1 MMRSTVANADWPATT
16 VAKLREQWSLQRHPF
31 MQRWLSGE
39 LTPADLQLFAGEH
52 YHALLALERA
62 ARHGAALAD
71 GLLSEQLARYADEQ
85 EEAVELWCEFAVA
98 TGWGAAGWYFGE
110 DPLPQTRDC
119 AHLLSGAGDRRSLL
133 THLATIYA
141 FESAMAEQAPLQ
153 LDALVLGYGFDHDS
167 TRYYTRASDRSAH
180 AALVTEGALT
190 NLLPITSSSALVDHA
205 ELIYRSY
212 WDLLTGVGALAEAR
226 V

>member
-1 MMRSTVANADWPATT
+1 MRSTVAHADWPATT
-16 VAKLREQWSLQRHPF
+16 VARLGERWSFERHPF
-31 MQRWLSGE
+31 MQRWFDGT
-39 LTPADLQLFAGEH
+39 LTAADLQVFAGEH

-71 GLLSEQLARYADEQ
+71 GLLAEQLAGYADELQ
-85 EEAVELWCEFAVA
+85 DAVELWCEFAVA
-98 TGWGAAGWYFGE
+98 TGWGGSGWYFGQ
-110 DPLPQTRDC
+110 DPLPQTIDC

-133 THLATIYA
+133 LHLATICA
-141 FESAMAEQAPLQ
+141 FESAMAELAPLQ
-153 LDALVLGYGFDHDS
+153 LDALVLCYGFDHAS
-167 TRYYTRASDRSAH
+167 TRYYALAPERSAH
-180 AALVTEGALT
+180 AALVADGAIT

-212 WDLLTGVGALAEAR
+212 LDLLTGVGALAEAG

>member
-1 MMRSTVANADWPATT
+1 MRSTLAHADWPTTT
-16 VAKLREQWSLQRHPF
+16 VARLREQWSFERHPF

-39 LTPADLQLFAGEH
+39 LTAADLQLFAGEH

-71 GLLSEQLARYADEQ
+71 GLLAEQLAGYADEQ
-85 EEAVELWCEFAVA
+85 EDAVELWCEFAVA
-98 TGWGAAGWYFGE
+98 TGWGGSGWYFGE
-110 DPLPQTRDC
+110 DPLPPTVDC

-133 THLATIYA
+133 MHLSTICA
-141 FESAMAEQAPLQ
+141 FESAMAELAPRQ
-153 LDALVLGYGFDHDS
+153 LDALVLSYGFDHAS
-167 TRYYTRASDRSAH
+167 TRYYSLAPERSAH
-180 AALVTEGALT
+180 AALVAEGAIT

-205 ELIYRSY
+205 EIIYRSY
-212 WDLLTGVGALAEAR
+212 LDLLTGVDAFAEAR

>member
-1 MMRSTVANADWPATT
+1 MRSTVTHSDWPATT
-16 VAKLREQWSLQRHPF
+16 VARLREQWSFQRHPF

-39 LTPADLQLFAGEH
+39 LTTADLQLFAGEH
-52 YHALLALERA
+52 YHAVLALERA

-71 GLLSEQLARYADEQ
+71 GLLAEQLARYADEQ

-98 TGWGAAGWYFGE
+98 TGWGGAGWYFGE
-110 DPLPQTRDC
+110 DPLPQTLDC
-119 AHLLSGAGDRRSLL
+119 AHLLSGAGGRRSLL

-141 FESAMAEQAPLQ
+141 FESAMAEQTPLQ
-153 LDALVLGYGFDHDS
+153 LDALVLCYGFDRAS
-167 TRYYTRASDRSAH
+167 TRYYELAPERAAW
-180 AALVTEGALT
+180 AALVAEGALV

-205 ELIYRSY
+205 DLIYRSY
-212 WDLLTGVGALAEAR
+212 LDLLTGVDAFAEAR

>member
-1 MMRSTVANADWPATT
+1 MRSTVAHPDWPATT
-16 VAKLREQWSLQRHPF
+16 VARLREQRRFERHPF

-39 LTPADLQLFAGEH
+39 LTAADLQLFAGEH

-71 GLLSEQLARYADEQ
+71 GLLAEQLARYADEQ
-85 EEAVELWCEFAVA
+85 EEAIELWCEFAVA
-98 TGWGAAGWYFGE
+98 TGWGGAGWYFGE
-110 DPLPQTRDC
+110 DPLPQTLDC
-119 AHLLSGAGDRRSLL
+119 AHLLSGAGDPRSLL

-141 FESAMAEQAPLQ
+141 FESAMAELAPLQ
-153 LDALVLGYGFDHDS
+153 LDALVLCYGFDHDS
-167 TRYYTRASDRSAH
+167 TRYYSRASDRSAH
-180 AALVTEGALT
+180 AALVAEGALS

-205 ELIYRSY
+205 DLIYRSY
-212 WDLLTGVGALAEAR
+212 LDLLTGVDAFAEAR